1 MLQRLLF
8 TTAIAAL
15 ALTPALAQDSTTDG
29 SATGTQPPVQTPSAP
44 EPQAQDQT
52 TPPTTT
58 TPETQAQDQT
68 TPPSSAPAEPPADVA
83 TETPATPPPADA
95 IITAESATDMRADK
109 LIGTSVYN
117 TEGEEVGSVQDIVFD
132 QDGKIVGVVLKVG
145 GVLGIGG
152 KSVGI
157 KWDEVQISP
166 TEELM
171 TISYK
176 KEQLEVAPDFKT
188 QDAMKTE
195 SNNAM
200 PEPQPVTPSSPTTT
214 Q

>member
-1 MLQRLLF
+1 MLQRLLL
-8 TTAIAAL
+8 TTAFAAL
-15 ALTPALAQDSTTDG
+15 ALTPALAQDSTTGG
-29 SATGTQPPVQTPSAP
+29 STTGVQPPVQTPSAP

-52 TPPTTT
+52 TPPSTTT
-58 TPETQAQDQT
+58 TQDQT
-68 TPPSSAPAEPPADVA
+68 TPPSTPEPAPPADVA
-83 TETPATPPPADA
+83 TEAPATPPPADA

-132 QDGKIVGVVLKVG
+132 KDGKIVGVVLKVG
-145 GVLGIGG
+145 GLLGIGG

-171 TISYK
+171 TIGYDK
-176 KEQLEVAPDFKT
+176 DQLEVAPDFKT
-188 QDAMKTE
+188 QDAMKTDTNE
-195 SNNAM
+195 SM
-200 PEPQPVTPSSPTTT
+200 PPAAPSSSTTT

>member
-1 MLQRLLF
+1 MLQRLLL
-8 TTAIAAL
+8 TTAFAAL
-15 ALTPALAQDSTTDG
+15 ALTPALAQDSTTGG
-29 SATGTQPPVQTPSAP
+29 STGTQPPVQAPTTP

-52 TPPTTT
+52 TPPSTTT
-58 TPETQAQDQT
+58 QDQT
-68 TPPSSAPAEPPADVA
+68 TPPSTSEPAQPPADVA
-83 TETPATPPPADA
+83 TEAPATPPPADA

-117 TEGEEVGSVQDIVFD
+117 TEGEQVGSVQDIVFD
-132 QDGKIVGVVLKVG
+132 KDGKIVGVVLKVG
-145 GVLGIGG
+145 GLLGIGG

-171 TISYK
+171 TISYDK
-176 KEQLEVAPDFKT
+176 AQLEVAPDFKT

-195 SNNAM
+195 SQEPM
-200 PEPQPVTPSSPTTT
+200 PPAAPSSSTTT